1 VAADR
6 KQDDGDRADGDHGH
20 PGGAGDWHAAIFTQ
34 MDDGTTSDGVSGE
47 AAEAAL
53 SYLSEMSLDLRG
65 AAILAADGAV
75 LAASGRPDRRR
86 EDAAALF
93 EVADRAGGE
102 PVEQVHVGTEQGEVF
117 ALRHAGLAAVA
128 VTERFALASLTL
140 FDLRATLRD
149 LAAGGDGRA
158 GETGPD

>member
-1 VAADR
+1 VAR
-6 KQDDGDRADGDHGH
+6 
-20 PGGAGDWHAAIFTQ
+20 AAILAE
-34 MDDGTTSDGVSGE
+34 MVDGVTSDGVSGE
-47 AAEAAL
+47 TAEGAL
-53 SYLSEMSLDLRG
+53 AYLTELSLDLRG
-65 AAILAADGAV
+65 AAILAPGGEV
-75 LAASGRPDRRR
+75 LAASGDSDRWR

-128 VTERFALASLTL
+128 VTERFALASLTF

-158 GETGPD
+158 GD